1 MCVLCRSDRSSM
13 SKAEEL
19 ESLMAVLSIKEQ
31 RIKELES
38 QVGSIREQVS
48 LLSAAAV
55 APTTKKLH
63 NPVEIDKPVNIRVQ
77 VDPACASKY
86 KGRFGTIRGQTKEHY
101 VVDFGLDNKLFARV
115 PEIRYIRQKNC
126 IKVDQHC

>member
-1 MCVLCRSDRSSM
+1 VLGRSDRSSM

-48 LLSAAAV
+48 LLSAAV

-63 NPVEIDKPVNIRVQ
+63 IDIPVEIDNPVNIRVQ

-101 VVDFGLDNKLFARV
+101 VVDFGLDNKVFARV

>member
-1 MCVLCRSDRSSM
+1 M

-48 LLSAAAV
+48 LLSAAV

-63 NPVEIDKPVNIRVQ
+63 NPVEIDKHVNIRVVLQ
-77 VDPACASKY
+77 NTRVVSEPFVVKPKNITLSTSAS
-86 KGRFGTIRGQTKEHY
+86 TIRCLLAFLKYDT
-101 VVDFGLDNKLFARV
+101 
-115 PEIRYIRQKNC
+115 
-126 IKVDQHC
+126 

>member
-1 MCVLCRSDRSSM
+1 M

-48 LLSAAAV
+48 MLSAAV

-63 NPVEIDKPVNIRVQ
+63 NPVEIDKHANIRVQ
-77 VDPACASKY
+77 VNPACASKY

-101 VVDFGLDNKLFARV
+101 VVDFGLDKKVFARV

>member
-1 MCVLCRSDRSSM
+1 M

-48 LLSAAAV
+48 LLSAAV

-63 NPVEIDKPVNIRVQ
+63 NPSETDYPVNIRVQ
-77 VDPACASKY
+77 VNPDCFSKY
-86 KGRFGTIRGQTKEHY
+86 KGRYGTIRGKTKEHY
-101 VVDFGLDNKLFARV
+101 LVDFGFDKKEFIRD
-115 PEIRYIRQKNC
+115 PEIRHIRQKNC

>member
-1 MCVLCRSDRSSM
+1 M

-48 LLSAAAV
+48 LLSAAA
-55 APTTKKLH
+55 APTTKKL
-63 NPVEIDKPVNIRVQ
+63 
-77 VDPACASKY
+77 
-86 KGRFGTIRGQTKEHY
+86 G
-101 VVDFGLDNKLFARV
+101 
-115 PEIRYIRQKNC
+115 
-126 IKVDQHC
+126 

>member
-1 MCVLCRSDRSSM
+1 M

-48 LLSAAAV
+48 LLSAAV

-63 NPVEIDKPVNIRVQ
+63 NPVEIDKPANIRVQ
-77 VDPACASKY
+77 VNPRLCFKIQGSF
-86 KGRFGTIRGQTKEHY
+86 RNHSWP
-101 VVDFGLDNKLFARV
+101 NKRTLRCRLR
-115 PEIRYIRQKNC
+115 PRQEG
-126 IKVDQHC
+126 V

>member
-1 MCVLCRSDRSSM
+1 M

-48 LLSAAAV
+48 LLSAAV

-63 NPVEIDKPVNIRVQ
+63 NPVEIDKHANIRVQ
-77 VDPACASKY
+77 VNPACASKY

-101 VVDFGLDNKLFARV
+101 VVDFGLDKKVFDRV

>member
-1 MCVLCRSDRSSM
+1 M

-48 LLSAAAV
+48 LLSAAV

-63 NPVEIDKPVNIRVQ
+63 NPVEIDKHANIRVQ
-77 VDPACASKY
+77 VNPGPLVLQNTRVVSEPFVVKPKNITLSTSASTRRCLLAILKY
-86 KGRFGTIRGQTKEHY
+86 DT
-101 VVDFGLDNKLFARV
+101 
-115 PEIRYIRQKNC
+115 
-126 IKVDQHC
+126 

>member
-1 MCVLCRSDRSSM
+1 M

-48 LLSAAAV
+48 LLFAAV
-55 APTTKKLH
+55 APTTKKL
-63 NPVEIDKPVNIRVQ
+63 
-77 VDPACASKY
+77 
-86 KGRFGTIRGQTKEHY
+86 G
-101 VVDFGLDNKLFARV
+101 
-115 PEIRYIRQKNC
+115 
-126 IKVDQHC
+126 

>member
-1 MCVLCRSDRSSM
+1 M

-48 LLSAAAV
+48 LLSAAV
-55 APTTKKLH
+55 APTTEKLH
-63 NPVEIDKPVNIRVQ
+63 NPVEIDKHANIRVQ
-77 VDPACASKY
+77 VNPACASKY

-101 VVDFGLDNKLFARV
+101 VVDFGLDNKVFARV

-126 IKVDQHC
+126 IKVDQHCS